1 MEAWKLARIFHTDRN
16 EEAAKADGVRQMSIL
31 MPGCMRT
38 YCPNQNVSL
47 TQHPS
52 GFPDSVVDEY
62 EISGLDGD
70 SIDLTVFLRQC
81 VHTPM
86 SLDFSIRL
94 VPSAFAV
101 SSQR

>member
-62 EISGLDGD
+62 EISGL
-70 SIDLTVFLRQC
+70 
-81 VHTPM
+81 TPM
-86 SLDFSIRL
+86 P
-94 VPSAFAV
+94 VT
-101 SSQR
+101 